1 MDSSPSLP
9 HVLPSF
15 CLSALRA
22 SCQRETRWQRQSQFN
37 CCHQLVSRQMN
48 SFMIHIRCEHI
59 KHPKV
64 LVVKHNAISAL
75 ERGRGGHCFPNDRLL
90 GLISHQPFQ
99 RGGGG
104 LVTESTHTK
113 GPFSPTVGC
122 FALNTPTLKQ
132 KGKRKNNNNFDEVRR
147 FCSHKICFYISFD
160 GYELEPCV
168 HPIVKLPSMS

>member
-75 ERGRGGHCFPNDRLL
+75 ERGRGGRCFPNDRLL

-99 RGGGG
+99 RGGGPG
-104 LVTESTHTK
+104 NWKHSHKGPIFPYCWLLCPKHTNPETK
-113 GPFSPTVGC
+113 G
-122 FALNTPTLKQ
+122 
-132 KGKRKNNNNFDEVRR
+132 
-147 FCSHKICFYISFD
+147 
-160 GYELEPCV
+160 
-168 HPIVKLPSMS
+168 